1 MVSSPGWRSRPSE
14 EADIS
19 LNLQDVD
26 PDVAALLSPNKLA
39 TPQPITP
46 FVRRHH
52 PSSLPRLRPRM
63 SVTPPPE
70 SPGISLGSPGPSG
83 RMSPR
88 PPHSPHRP
96 SPPSPLG
103 RIRPSPVRASSHEA
117 LLPALEATPT
127 GQTSI
132 YPPPRGTVSSRP
144 SLDVPPPPSAER
156 TRKRSMSATTPPRS
170 LGMSDSRGSVEWLGP
185 RTFKAFRAAGLLED
199 TPSQHIRAGSMGDV
213 RDKYT
218 AVEPMHRFGG
228 TLSRLGSRSDRSA
241 SRLSSSRRSPS
252 SMAESPR
259 SASTAPTRSSTAP
272 SSVIGWEDD
281 SAAKHAME
289 MSALLGALSDS
300 QRTAKML
307 RDDNDELRDRLDSTE
322 RERDRL
328 ERERDRLEELLK
340 ERDEEL
346 TAVAGRSSGVRDE
359 DERLNDLE
367 DENALLRSVVDELRR
382 EIGDILGSTS
392 GPMLPPSPLA
402 TGEADARLFGSHSSR
417 PMQSTPKRMSSASS
431 IFPAVPPNMTMLMSD
446 ESQEE
451 RWDEEEEEEE
461 EEDCRQWDQSIENDA
476 DQSMMEDSFDTE
488 EESREEDEGEP
499 TWTVR
504 KSNVRQSVRQSIVS
518 DLSFLTGDEESLRS
532 LALRPEHEMHLQD
545 LDGMSIYDMP
555 SAS

>member
-1 MVSSPGWRSRPSE
+1 
-14 EADIS
+14 
-19 LNLQDVD
+19 
-26 PDVAALLSPNKLA
+26 
-39 TPQPITP
+39 
-46 FVRRHH
+46 
-52 PSSLPRLRPRM
+52 
-63 SVTPPPE
+63 
-70 SPGISLGSPGPSG
+70 
-83 RMSPR
+83 
-88 PPHSPHRP
+88 
-96 SPPSPLG
+96 
-103 RIRPSPVRASSHEA
+103 
-117 LLPALEATPT
+117 
-127 GQTSI
+127 
-132 YPPPRGTVSSRP
+132 
-144 SLDVPPPPSAER
+144 
-156 TRKRSMSATTPPRS
+156 MSAVTPPRS
-170 LGMSDSRGSVEWLGP
+170 LGMSQSRGSVEWLGP
-185 RTFKAFRAAGLLED
+185 RTFKAFRAAGLLDE

-218 AVEPMHRFGG
+218 AVEPMQRFGG

-272 SSVIGWEDD
+272 SSVVGWEDD

-307 RDDNDELRDRLDSTE
+307 RDDNDELRERLDVTE

-328 ERERDRLEELLK
+328 ERERDRLEEMLK

-346 TAVAGRSSGVRDE
+346 TAVSGRPSVMRDE

-367 DENALLRSVVDELRR
+367 DENAVLRSVVDELRR

-392 GPMLPPSPLA
+392 GPILPPSPLA
-402 TGEADARLFGSHSSR
+402 TGEADARLFGSRSSR

-431 IFPAVPPNMTMLMSD
+431 IFPPVPPNMTMLMSD

-451 RWDEEEEEEE
+451 RWEEEEGEEE
-461 EEDCRQWDQSIENDA
+461 EDEDCRQWDQEEVENDA

-488 EESREEDEGEP
+488 DESRDGDEGEP

-504 KSNVRQSVRQSIVS
+504 KGNVRQSILS